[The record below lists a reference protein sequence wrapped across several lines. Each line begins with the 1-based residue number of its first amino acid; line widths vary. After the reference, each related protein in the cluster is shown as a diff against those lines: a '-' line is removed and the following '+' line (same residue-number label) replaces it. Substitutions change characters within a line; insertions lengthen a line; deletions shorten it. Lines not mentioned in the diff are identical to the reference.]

1 MKILKKLKIFF
12 LLPLLIS
19 CNNGGKERSITYQ
32 EAKENIIQTYTNNRA
47 NYIYKSGEYK
57 VISDVYESSG
67 IYPSMKNS
75 KDEPIF
81 VEGHIEK
88 VKRRIDEVVV
98 VDYFQMNEYKES
110 ENRVKATT
118 NYYINDDRSM
128 RITLK
133 GFDEIQKI
141 VKMDYVNTITN
152 DLQSAIGEKTCGF
165 EIEYLI
171 NPIGLYE
178 QITLRF
184 QEDQSNGNV
193 IDATFTTYFT
203 WFEIN

>member
-1 MKILKKLKIFF
+1 
-12 LLPLLIS
+12 
-19 CNNGGKERSITYQ
+19 
-32 EAKENIIQTYTNNRA
+32 
-47 NYIYKSGEYK
+47 
-57 VISDVYESSG
+57 
-67 IYPSMKNS
+67 
-75 KDEPIF
+75 
-81 VEGHIEK
+81 
-88 VKRRIDEVVV
+88 
-98 VDYFQMNEYKES
+98 
-110 ENRVKATT
+110 
-118 NYYINDDRSM
+118 M

-141 VKMDYVNTITN
+141 VKMDYINTITN

-203 WFEIN
+203 WFEID

>member
-1 MKILKKLKIFF
+1 MKILRKLKVFF

-57 VISDVYESSG
+57 VISDVYKSSG
-67 IYPSMKNS
+67 IYPSMKNG

-141 VKMDYVNTITN
+141 VKMDYINTITN

-203 WFEIN
+203 WFEID

>member
-1 MKILKKLKIFF
+1 MKILRKLKVFF

-57 VISDVYESSG
+57 VISDVYKSSG

-141 VKMDYVNTITN
+141 VKMDYINTITN

-193 IDATFTTYFT
+193 IDATFTTYYT
-203 WFEIN
+203 WFEID